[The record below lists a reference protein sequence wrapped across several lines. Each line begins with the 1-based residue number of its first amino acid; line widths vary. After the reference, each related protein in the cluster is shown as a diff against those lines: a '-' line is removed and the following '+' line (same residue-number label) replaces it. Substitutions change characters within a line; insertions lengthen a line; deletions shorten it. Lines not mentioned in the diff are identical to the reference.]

1 MSDRFKGNL
10 SFTKSVCTVTV
21 PQPAKRLTKVLRE
34 DKEGL
39 KGGGGEGYCVQNALI
54 LGWLCTNRKNLL
66 YRAKSLHLRFFFHVD
81 FKIEGHLL
89 KKYKLS

>member
-1 MSDRFKGNL
+1 MKLIAFKPKQNLHFYYLMGSGAYLFFFVSDRFKGNL

-39 KGGGGEGYCVQNALI
+39 KGGRGGI
-54 LGWLCTNRKNLL
+54 LCTKRS
-66 YRAKSLHLRFFFHVD
+66 YFGVVVY
-81 FKIEGHLL
+81 E
-89 KKYKLS
+89 